1 MKNVKFYFLALLL
14 VSNISLLWAETYA
27 ADAAVTTLNIVGG
40 SNTYKIVYKNGNT
53 TAKNNATELQTAIKN
68 KTGKTLSLVTDTS
81 TPTSYEIILGPNNA
95 RSEHAEIKADLGEPY
110 GYRIAI
116 VGKKL
121 IITATD
127 NNHMVCALKRFETA
141 ILKSSTLAGSNKL
154 NFSTTNDQ
162 YAVFSQTQATLAAII
177 SNGYGYSLSSTL
189 LFTETYY
196 GTSSTYIS
204 QGACN
209 DGTYFYIV
217 HKNSGDTSSRLYKY
231 KMSDN
236 SLVKRGGTFDG
247 NHSNDL
253 TYDHKN
259 KRLVLVH
266 GSGASKK
273 LEFFDPST
281 LKSIGS
287 KTVGRGVGSLCYC
300 KERDAYAGGQGGNCI
315 FYMPASLA
323 YDSSNKYSRS
333 ASTEGSSNYVSQ
345 GMGCD
350 KDYVYFPMS
359 KSGSNNILL
368 AYDWNGNFKKK
379 FTLPGTTLEGES
391 LSEYNG
397 TYYFNCHKSSTG
409 TYMYRLNITLKYTS
423 GI

>member
-1 MKNVKFYFLALLL
+1 MRNIKLFMLSAFLL
-14 VSNISLLWAETYA
+14 VGFGLRAETNA
-27 ADAAVTTLNIVGG
+27 VDAAVTTLNIVGG
-40 SNTYKIVYKNGNT
+40 SNTYKIVYEDGDA
-53 TAKNNATELQTAIKN
+53 TAKSNATELQTAIKN
-68 KTGKTLSLVTDTS
+68 KTGKKLDLATDAS
-81 TPTSYEIILGPNNA
+81 SATSYEIVLGPYNK
-95 RSEHAEIKADLGEPY
+95 RSEHATVKAELGKPY

-141 ILKSSTLAGSNKL
+141 ILKSSTLAGSSKL
-154 NFSTTNDQ
+154 NFSTTNEQ
-162 YAVFSQTQATLAAII
+162 HAVFNKTQATLSAII
-177 SNGYGYSLSSTL
+177 ANSYGYSLSSTL
-189 LFTETYY
+189 LFTQTTH
-196 GTSSTYIS
+196 GTSDTYVS

-209 DGTYFYIV
+209 DGTYFYTV
-217 HKNSGDTSSRLYKY
+217 HRDKNDTYSRVYKHR
-231 KMSDN
+231 MSDN
-236 SLVKRGGTFDG
+236 KRVDYSGKFKG

-266 GSGASKK
+266 GSGASNK
-273 LEFFDPST
+273 LSFISPST
-281 LKSIGS
+281 LDVTGS
-287 KTVGRGVGSLCYC
+287 KTVGRGVGALAYS
-300 KERDAYAGGQGGNCI
+300 KERDMYAGSQGGNCI
-315 FYMPASLA
+315 FFMPASLA
-323 YDSSNKYSRS
+323 YDSNNKYSRT
-333 ASTEGSSNYVSQ
+333 ASTEGSSGYTAQ

-350 KDYVYFPMS
+350 EDYVYFPMS
-359 KSGSNNILL
+359 KSGKNNILL

-391 LSEYNG
+391 LSEHNG
-397 TYYFNCHKSSTG
+397 IYYFNCHKSSTG

>member
-14 VSNISLLWAETYA
+14 VSNISLLWAEA
-27 ADAAVTTLNIVGG
+27 QAVDAAVTTLNIVGG
-40 SNTYKIVYKNGNT
+40 SNTYKIVYEDGDA

-68 KTGKTLSLVTDTS
+68 KTGKSLSLTTDKS
-81 TPTSYEIILGPNNA
+81 TAGSYEIILGPYNA
-95 RSEHAEIKADLGEPY
+95 RTEHAEVKAGLGKPY
-110 GYRIAI
+110 GYRIMV

-121 IITATD
+121 VITATD

-141 ILKSSTLAGSNKL
+141 ILKSSTLAGTGKL

-162 YAVFSQTQATLAAII
+162 HAVFNQTQATLAAII
-177 SNGYGYSLSSTL
+177 SNSYGYSLSSTL
-189 LFTETYY
+189 LFTQTTH
-196 GTSSTYIS
+196 GTSDTYVS

-209 DGTYFYIV
+209 DGTYFYTV
-217 HKNSGDTSSRLYKY
+217 HRDKNDKYSRVYKH
-231 KMSDN
+231 KMSD
-236 SLVKRGGTFDG
+236 GTRVDYSDKFAG

-266 GSGASKK
+266 GSGASNK
-273 LEFFDPST
+273 LSFISPST
-281 LKSIGS
+281 LKVTGT
-287 KTVGRGVGSLCYC
+287 KTVGRGVGALAYC
-300 KERDAYAGGQGGNCI
+300 EERDMYAGSQGGNCI
-315 FYMPASLA
+315 FFMPASLA
-323 YDSSNKYSRS
+323 YDSSNKYTRT
-333 ASTEGSSNYVSQ
+333 ASKEGSSNYVAQ

-350 KDYVYFPMS
+350 KDYAYFPMS

-379 FTLPGTTLEGES
+379 FTLPGTTHEGES

-397 TYYFNCHKSSTG
+397 KYYFNCHKSSTG